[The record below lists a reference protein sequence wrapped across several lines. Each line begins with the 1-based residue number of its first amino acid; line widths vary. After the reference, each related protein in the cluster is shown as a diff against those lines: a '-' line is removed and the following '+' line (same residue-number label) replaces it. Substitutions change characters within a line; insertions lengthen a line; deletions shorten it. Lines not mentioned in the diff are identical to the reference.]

1 MGQIPTEAT
10 GHKLTHALL
19 LTRCG
24 HPHTRAKTLVDKA
37 KVVVVIARVRS
48 SVWSL
53 LHQCRDLHHLTYL
66 YLSEDQEPTS
76 HYLWGLEISLL
87 LRRWRKFHLDPL
99 TSHSMLRHT
108 PKDYFYNHPITEQCL
123 AVPMCTI
130 MRMWRNHLRNEGF
143 ISQDHIGGFS
153 MKQECTNTMHKN
165 TIPWYLSWIVVITV
179 WVPCIKFTKDELKN
193 SASKDRI

>member
-66 YLSEDQEPTS
+66 YLSEDQEPSS

-130 MRMWRNHLRNEGF
+130 MRM
-143 ISQDHIGGFS
+143 
-153 MKQECTNTMHKN
+153 
-165 TIPWYLSWIVVITV
+165 
-179 WVPCIKFTKDELKN
+179 
-193 SASKDRI
+193 